1 MFHCF
6 LNAPTRGFVFPGAE
20 LDSGTGWIFGR
31 ASDCREGAF
40 LAEWLG
46 SVGVAGAPRIG
57 FRCAATPESRVGR
70 GRGYLGLT
78 PPQPRC
84 VVPTSAHS
92 VRRMGALR
100 AVFLTGNFTTADMSS
115 IIFIERTA
123 TESEP
128 ERETPRPQMPGSS
141 VTPHHF
147 LLVSI
152 DAELICYP

>member
-20 LDSGTGWIFGR
+20 LDSGTGWIFER

-70 GRGYLGLT
+70 GWIYLGLT

-100 AVFLTGNFTTADMSS
+100 AVFLTGNFTTADMS
-115 IIFIERTA
+115 
-123 TESEP
+123 P
-128 ERETPRPQMPGSS
+128 L
-141 VTPHHF
+141 F
-147 LLVSI
+147 LLKGPQPSQSRSAKRRDRRCPVPASHHTTSSWFPST
-152 DAELICYP
+152 LS